1 MTPRVLAAAVAIFAI
16 GLGPSRAVGK
26 APACR
31 PADVVSD
38 RIIRWLTHVVT
49 GTDDA
54 STQQRNQMA
63 LQQVSASQ
71 ISYVTDE
78 TVCSKVLSPY
88 NANSTMQEA
97 ATGAPVPPSG
107 QVYVVKVG
115 TVYVVNDP
123 VKTAGEFTIYVT
135 LDAKYRVLA
144 TSLG

>member
-1 MTPRVLAAAVAIFAI
+1 MMPRVLATAVAIFAI
-16 GLGPSRAVGK
+16 GFGPSPAVGQ
-26 APACR
+26 ASACR
-31 PADVVSD
+31 PADAVSD
-38 RIIRWLTHVVT
+38 RIIRWVTHVVT

-63 LQQVSASQ
+63 LPQVSASQ
-71 ISYVTDE
+71 ISYVTDK

-97 ATGAPVPPSG
+97 ATGAPVLPSG

-135 LDAKYRVLA
+135 LDAKYKVLA